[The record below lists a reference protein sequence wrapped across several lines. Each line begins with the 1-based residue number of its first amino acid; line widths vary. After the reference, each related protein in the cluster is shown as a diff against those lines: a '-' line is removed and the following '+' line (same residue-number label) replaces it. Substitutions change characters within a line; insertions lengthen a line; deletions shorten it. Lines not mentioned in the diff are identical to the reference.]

1 MLSHAGGHWFESS
14 SLRHENP
21 LEPQGS
27 EGFPFFRG
35 RTSHM
40 AYKKISHKGI
50 RQGAGK
56 AYYLGS
62 SQFRYASEV
71 FHDTYG
77 GSELCSGKWR
87 NGTIAEP

>member
-1 MLSHAGGHWFESS
+1 
-14 SLRHENP
+14 
-21 LEPQGS
+21 
-27 EGFPFFRG
+27 
-35 RTSHM
+35 M
-40 AYKKISHKGI
+40 AYKKISHKGM
-50 RQGAGK
+50 RQGTGK

-71 FHDTYG
+71 FHDTYD